1 MFTLPQTRNLMH
13 LGWVDHNGKPF
24 GYDETTYKTWR
35 DESARNNIDSL
46 PDWVDWSEVVRVAEM
61 MAVGKDTMRVD
72 VFVGMSADDPA
83 MRLKDANDPN
93 TKAQQKQAV
102 STVVN
107 ELEFFSTLWV
117 PEAISEEIARLW
129 YAGYDMGIYKHIP
142 NSDVPP
148 AFVEKGYLAEE
159 DLAQWVIQKSNQ
171 DVTMGLRG
179 A

>member
-1 MFTLPQTRNLMH
+1 MH

-129 YAGYDMGIYKHIP
+129 T
-142 NSDVPP
+142 
-148 AFVEKGYLAEE
+148 LAMI
-159 DLAQWVIQKSNQ
+159 WVSISTSQTVMSLQLLWRRVISQKKI
-171 DVTMGLRG
+171 
-179 A
+179 